1 MVRKVT
7 AQTFEDA
14 IDSHAARLTE
24 LGDRVR
30 KERIIPLCDK
40 NGWSFVSGMGTW
52 IISDM
57 YGDVVMDAH
66 GDNLPDEL
74 RELWDFLNYDVMFRN
89 SCVADWIEEYR
100 YK

>member
-14 IDSHAARLTE
+14 IACHEARLTE

-52 IISDM
+52 VFFN
-57 YGDVVMDAH
+57 GKVTVMDNH
-66 GDNLPDEL
+66 GDNMPDEL
-74 RELWDFLNYDVMFRN
+74 RELWEFLNYEVMFRN
-89 SCVADWIEEYR
+89 SCVADWIEPYN
-100 YK
+100 YND